1 MTPTSAL
8 DVVAAKMVPVFVLL
22 MGMVALVLTLA
33 RLVFGVPFRG
43 GMWFFVTVSALCVLT
58 GISIGTLGVEVMY
71 PEVLSPLASTVVLVG
86 VSIWRFRRE
95 LGCGPRGGDPCQEL
109 SSPPEMRTTIMSM
122 SKTVCTSRFRAK
134 ALHTTRRL
142 VNALVLLV
150 AGTRVF
156 PLYGVI
162 KHPGRRWGAV
172 VARAT
177 RDRFVVPM
185 PWGES
190 TDWHRNV
197 RAAGECIVRWK
208 GRDYPVR
215 PPEVMEVAAAK
226 VSVGAVARTVMMR
239 LGITLCL
246 RLRYGN

>member
-43 GMWFFVTVSALCVLT
+43 GMWFFVTVSALCVL
-58 GISIGTLGVEVMY
+58 
-71 PEVLSPLASTVVLVG
+71 AG

-142 VNALVLLV
+142 V
-150 AGTRVF
+150 
-156 PLYGVI
+156 
-162 KHPGRRWGAV
+162 
-172 VARAT
+172 
-177 RDRFVVPM
+177 
-185 PWGES
+185 
-190 TDWHRNV
+190 
-197 RAAGECIVRWK
+197 
-208 GRDYPVR
+208 
-215 PPEVMEVAAAK
+215 
-226 VSVGAVARTVMMR
+226 
-239 LGITLCL
+239 
-246 RLRYGN
+246 